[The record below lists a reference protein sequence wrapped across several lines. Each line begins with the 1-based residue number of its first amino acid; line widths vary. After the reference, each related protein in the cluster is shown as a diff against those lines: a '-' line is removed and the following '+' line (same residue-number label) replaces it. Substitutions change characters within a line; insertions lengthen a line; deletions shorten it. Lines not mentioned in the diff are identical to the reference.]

1 MAEIEIKIKNNYT
14 FDTFHEMINIIR
26 KKLVV
31 QVTVEDKE
39 TIKIKCIEEK
49 KEIEDPSKSHK
60 DYICKIKRMYKA
72 FLDKLIDDFY
82 LYLSLKSCDET
93 LKIDFKDDN
102 NRKFVDAIIK
112 VCSLQAVYILDPEE
126 MYYEIIT
133 ITSYEEKEN
142 LELSE
147 SNNFTEENIKM
158 TYKVCRKQE
167 YMGLF
172 LNEYKDKKNVILLC
186 IDYMESFVNELEKDD
201 KQTIPKVDEILLGLV
216 FSHELGH
223 LIFSEKSSSYKNIQE
238 RQANLISSYL
248 FGGLMDKH
256 IEVITKNQLEEYK
269 NPLLISNRYND
280 TEKFTNELNEL
291 YK

>member
-1 MAEIEIKIKNNYT
+1 MAEIEIKNNDD
-14 FDTFHEMINIIR
+14 FNSFHKNIIKIQ
-26 KKLVV
+26 KKQVV

-39 TIKIKCIEEK
+39 NIKIKYVEK
-49 KEIEDPSKSHK
+49 QKEFENLSKSHK
-60 DYICKIKRMYKA
+60 DYIWKIDKMHTA
-72 FLDKLIDDFY
+72 FLQKLIVDFY
-82 LYLSLKSCDET
+82 LYLSLKSCDRT

-112 VCSLQAVYILDPEE
+112 VCSLQAVYNLDPEE
-126 MYYEIIT
+126 MYDKIIS

-172 LNEYKDKKNVILLC
+172 LKEYKDKKNVILLC

-201 KQTIPKVDEILLGLV
+201 KQTIPNVDEILLGLV

-269 NPLLISNRYND
+269 NPLLISNRYKD
-280 TEKFTNELNEL
+280 IEKFTNELNEL